1 MSETFS
7 FTVNGK
13 VETVSAQPDT
23 PLIYV
28 LRNQLGLKGV
38 RYGCG
43 LEQCGCCTV
52 LVDGVPAFACSRA
65 VETLAG
71 ASVETIE
78 GLGTTETPHPLQQ
91 AFMDLQAGQCGY
103 CLAGILMG
111 AKALLAAN
119 PNPTRQ
125 DIVTT
130 LDSHLCRCG
139 AHTRIIAAIQLAA
152 KVMGGSA

>member
-7 FTVNGK
+7 LTVNGK
-13 VETVSAQPDT
+13 AETVSALPDT

-52 LVDGVPAFACSRA
+52 LVDGVPAFACSQA
-65 VETLAG
+65 VEATAG

-78 GLGTTETPHPLQQ
+78 GLGTADTPHPLQQ

-103 CLAGILMG
+103 CLAGILMV

-125 DIVTT
+125 DIVTA
-130 LDSHLCRCG
+130 LDGHLCRCG

>member
-1 MSETFS
+1 MNGAAK
-7 FTVNGK
+7 TV
-13 VETVSAQPDT
+13 TAAPDT

-52 LVDGVPAFACSRA
+52 LVDGKPAFACSQA
-65 VETLAG
+65 VETVANT
-71 ASVETIE
+71 SVETIE
-78 GLGTTETPHPLQQ
+78 GLGTSDAPHPLQQ

-103 CLAGILMG
+103 CLAGILME

-119 PNPTRQ
+119 PAPTRA
-125 DIVTT
+125 DIIAA
-130 LDSHLCRCG
+130 LDGHLCRCG
-139 AHTRIIAAIQLAA
+139 AHNRIIAAIQKAA
-152 KVMGGSA
+152 AQMGGSA

>member
-1 MSETFS
+1 MPEIFS
-7 FTVNGK
+7 LTVNGTA
-13 VETVSAQPDT
+13 ETVSALPDT

-52 LVDGVPAFACSRA
+52 LVDGAPAFACSRA
-65 VETLAG
+65 VETTAG

-78 GLGTTETPHPLQQ
+78 GLGTADAPHPLQQ

-103 CLAGILMG
+103 CLAGILMA

-119 PNPTRQ
+119 PDPTRQ
-125 DIVTT
+125 DIVTA
-130 LDSHLCRCG
+130 LDGHLCRCG
-139 AHTRIIAAIQLAA
+139 AHTRIIAAIQQAA
-152 KVMGGSA
+152 KVLGGSA